1 MDTNQTTDNIGKK
14 KFLTRPGYR
23 ERLIDAKITEM
34 LRLFGA
40 VSIDGPKW
48 CGKTWTA
55 LNHVHSE
62 AYLGKQAA
70 NSSMQNDYELAQI
83 NLRPILDREK
93 PVLLDEWQD
102 IDGVW
107 DTVRHE
113 CDIQNTTGLYVLT
126 GSATPRKP
134 GEISHSGAGRIARV
148 RMHTM
153 TLLET
158 GDSTGDVSLRQLFHG
173 EDIAKEIAPISYKR
187 LAELIIRGGWPE
199 SLDHD
204 FISSTLAETYLD
216 STVKQ
221 NISYDG
227 VRRDPE
233 KMMFLIRSLARNEST
248 VVSNRTLVS
257 DINGK
262 AKTQEEAELGRNTV
276 ARYLEVL
283 NDLYLIEDQPA
294 FSTNVRSPE
303 RIGVS
308 KKRHLADTSLAVAAL
323 GLDIEGLMND
333 VRTFGFLFEALV
345 EHDLR
350 VYAEHLGGTLRHFR
364 NNVSGLEIDAI
375 VELKNGDYGAIEI
388 KLGTD
393 QIDSAVKNLNA
404 FEKEVTVPPKFKA
417 VICGLY
423 PAAVKRQDGIYVFPI
438 TALRD

>member
-1 MDTNQTTDNIGKK
+1 MDTNQATGNIGKK
-14 KFLTRPGYR
+14 SFLTRPGYR
-23 ERLIDAKITEM
+23 ERLIDAKIAEM
-34 LRLFGA
+34 LQLFGA

-62 AYLGKQAA
+62 AYLGKQAISG
-70 NSSMQNDYELAQI
+70 NTQNDYELAQV
-83 NLRPILDREK
+83 NLRSILDREK

-102 IDGVW
+102 VDGVW

-113 CDIQNTTGLYVLT
+113 CDTQNATGLYVLT

-158 GDSTGDVSLRQLFHG
+158 GDSTGDVSLRQLFRG
-173 EDIAKEIAPISYKR
+173 EDISKEIAPVSYKR

-199 SLDHD
+199 SLEHD

-227 VRRDPE
+227 VRRDSE

-248 VVSNRTLVS
+248 VVSNQTLAS
-257 DINGK
+257 DMNGK
-262 AKTQEEAELGRNTV
+262 AATQEEVELGRNTV
-276 ARYLEVL
+276 TKYLEVL

-308 KKRHLADTSLAVAAL
+308 KKRHLADPSLAVAAL
-323 GLDIEGLMND
+323 GLNIEGLMND

-350 VYAEHLGGTLRHFR
+350 VYAEYLGGTLRHFR
-364 NNVSGLEIDAI
+364 NNISGLEIDAI

-388 KLGTD
+388 KLGAD

-404 FEKEVTVPPKFKA
+404 FEREVTVPPKFKA

-423 PAAVKRQDGIYVFPI
+423 PAAIKRSDGIYVFPV